1 MTSLPSSEGYSYPCY
16 LCTLF
21 YHSFSS
27 HLTFFYNEWIQLVD
41 RFFCNFLCVTLIVKN
56 NFPVNTFPY
65 DSVDHNISTLKTL
78 LSLHHYIFLI
88 INQYYQ
94 NEYQKYYFAC
104 GMIHIFDKIRTK

>member
-1 MTSLPSSEGYSYPCY
+1 MSGYS
-16 LCTLF
+16 L
-21 YHSFSS
+21 
-27 HLTFFYNEWIQLVD
+27 LTGFFVT
-41 RFFCNFLCVTLIVKN
+41 FCVTLIVKN

-104 GMIHIFDKIRTK
+104 VMIYFMYEIHIFDKIRTK